1 MTQSLTD
8 YDFYQS
14 SNRMPIECSFGIL
27 IRRWGVLW
35 RPLTQRFESRAPL
48 IVALMHLH
56 NFCIDERG
64 SRRVVRPSSRRWMGG
79 VWPCSSRDAHN
90 RRPSLIT
97 RGTLSTTLTP
107 AGPQMM
113 EPPLAKSA
121 TRQVQRRSPGTGS
134 LRQQ

>member
-79 VWPCSSRDAHN
+79 GVAMLQPGRTQQA
-90 RRPSLIT
+90 
-97 RGTLSTTLTP
+97 
-107 AGPQMM
+107 
-113 EPPLAKSA
+113 PLFDHEGHPVHHLD
-121 TRQVQRRSPGTGS
+121 T
-134 LRQQ
+134 